1 MISVYS
7 RQTEIEVT
15 NRRLEQ
21 MARYNKIIQYGR
33 QNPVW
38 FVENIFKV
46 TLLDFQRYIFMG
58 AWPADTVV
66 LVCSRNS
73 GKTFWAALYM
83 MTRALLF
90 PYYQINLLNVSAR
103 QSQDTFLKM
112 ENIAKK
118 QIASLVGSSDVFYNE
133 VVRATTGGDGFLHR
147 EQSYFC
153 QLYNGSTITSLVGV
167 AKNIV
172 GKRSNLNIYDEAGKI
187 SRELFTLTEPFTTQ
201 DVDFKTGADVDLT
214 VVPNSLPNQCV
225 YMSSAEDVTS
235 YLYTKYK
242 DCARSMAMGRK
253 DKFAVDI
260 NCEIPMKPTLNGKPY
275 APLLKR
281 SVVEAAMR
289 VDEAKA
295 LREYYNLFDVT
306 GGVDAAIT
314 RDVITRNEY
323 RYLPVLGSEHK
334 EGVHYGIFY
343 DPALQRD
350 NSIILVAEYWRDPEK
365 GWLCRLINCQNL
377 LERLPN
383 NEKKLLMTTEQLDIL
398 RDYMVKYNGNAPDYD
413 NLYVFIDPGSG
424 GGGRHYADYLLEDWT
439 DSRGV
444 PHRGVIDMD
453 DESYK
458 KIAYKFPRAV
468 PGVLQLLEASKYKSI
483 MFGEGLEMVYQD
495 LVMFPPP
502 PPGSGMLQLDDRE
515 VQLSPDEM
523 RALVE
528 LDLAKEELV
537 AIRKTKSGNG
547 KIKYD
552 LPVSKDATPVRH
564 DDRAYVC
571 AAAFYH
577 LSQLRR
583 DDQIESKSGVAVDLS
598 AIYNRRLAQQ
608 QGAPKIPVGG
618 GGVTKRGPFSGR
630 ANPFAGKSPFS
641 RR

>member
-1 MISVYS
+1 MISVYTK
-7 RQTEIEVT
+7 QTEIEVT

-21 MARYNKIIQYGR
+21 MAKYNKIIQYGR

-38 FVENIFKV
+38 FIENIFKV
-46 TLLDFQRYIFMG
+46 TLLDFQKYVIMG
-58 AWPADTVV
+58 SWTAEKACW
-66 LVCSRNS
+66 VCSRNS
-73 GKTFWAALYM
+73 GKTFLAALYM
-83 MTRALLF
+83 MGRSLLF

-133 VVRATTGGDGFLHR
+133 VVRAASGGDGFLHR

-153 QLYNGSTITSLVGV
+153 QLYNGSTITSLVGSP
-167 AKNIV
+167 KTIV

-187 SRELFTLTEPFTTQ
+187 SRELFSLTEPFTTQ
-201 DVDFKTGADVDLT
+201 DVDFKTGADIDLT
-214 VVPNSLPNQCV
+214 MVPNSLPNQCL
-225 YMSSAEDVTS
+225 YMSSAEDVNS
-235 YLYTKYK
+235 YLYTMYK
-242 DCARSMAMGRK
+242 DCARSMAMGRR
-253 DKFAVDI
+253 DKFVVDI
-260 NCEIPMKPTLNGKPY
+260 SCEIPMKPTLKGKPY

-306 GGVDAAIT
+306 GGVDAAVT

-398 RDYMVKYNGNAPDYD
+398 REYMVKYNGNAPDYD

-424 GGGRHYADYLLEDWT
+424 GGGRHYADYLLEDWV
-439 DSRGV
+439 DKRGA
-444 PHRGVIDMD
+444 PHRGIIDLD
-453 DESYK
+453 DESYR
-458 KIAYKFPRAV
+458 KIAYKFPHAV
-468 PGVLQLLEASKYKSI
+468 SGVLQLLEASKYKSV
-483 MFGEGLEMVYQD
+483 MYGEGLEMVYQD

-502 PPGSGMLQLDDRE
+502 PPGSGILQLDDRE

-528 LDLAKEELV
+528 LDLLKEELV
-537 AIRKTKSGNG
+537 AIRKTKTSNG

-552 LPVSKDATPVRH
+552 LPTNKDATLVRH
-564 DDRAYVC
+564 DDRSYVG

-583 DDQIESKSGVAVDLS
+583 QDQIDNKAGVSLDLS
-598 AIYNRRLAQQ
+598 IVYNNKGPAQQ
-608 QGAPKIPVGG
+608 QGAGKIPPVGG
-618 GGVTKRGPFSGR
+618 NVKRGPFGGR
-630 ANPFAGKSPFS
+630 ANPFAGKSPFA